1 VPTIVGWK
9 VHEWLWRGGYEAVG
23 ARADEVAKIYQ
34 LSDMEE
40 VREIIKKYNV
50 GWIVVGENE
59 RINYQVNDV
68 FLLMLGEK
76 VFEYGETY
84 ILQVR

>member
-1 VPTIVGWK
+1 
-9 VHEWLWRGGYEAVG
+9 
-23 ARADEVAKIYQ
+23 
-34 LSDMEE
+34 
-40 VREIIKKYNV
+40 
-50 GWIVVGENE
+50 VVGENE